1 MKEAANL
8 TGRAIK
14 DGSRLLPKWWIW
26 ELRKSLFFSVQLI
39 NQKHPP
45 KKTHLAQPEAKSELF
60 SPTFSC

>member
-14 DGSRLLPKWWIW
+14 DGSKLLLKWWIW

-39 NQKHPP
+39 NQKHPQKP
-45 KKTHLAQPEAKSELF
+45 AFGSA
-60 SPTFSC
+60 